1 MNQED
6 LKQKKLFKN
15 PLKKP
20 MYYILDENN
29 IPVPT
34 EDLLVWE
41 SFIRDT
47 SKRVV
52 SKTTTKDNHY
62 VSTVFLGLDHS
73 WVEGVVL
80 LFETMIFS
88 EDKDV
93 DEYQERYSTWQEA
106 EEGHDKIVAELE
118 AGTFAGM
125 RKTLTLHLNKPN
137 KDAGI

>member
-1 MNQED
+1 M
-6 LKQKKLFKN
+6 KTGK
-15 PLKKP
+15 
-20 MYYILDENN
+20 YYILDKNN
-29 IPVPT
+29 NPVEV
-34 EDLLVWE
+34 EDVIEWAR
-41 SFIRDT
+41 SFDRET
-47 SKRVV
+47 RVV
-52 SKTTTKDNHY
+52 KKTTTSHNHI

-73 WVEGVVL
+73 WVEGVVH

-125 RKTLTLHLNKPN
+125 RKTLTLHLNKTN
-137 KDAGI
+137 TDAGI

>member
-1 MNQED
+1 MQNFGKM
-6 LKQKKLFKN
+6 KQNL
-15 PLKKP
+15 
-20 MYYILDENN
+20 YYILDQNN
-29 IPVPT
+29 NPVPVPDVKDWALMFDR
-34 EDLLVWE
+34 EN
-41 SFIRDT
+41 
-47 SKRVV
+47 RVV
-52 SKTTTKDNHY
+52 KKTTTTHNHY

-106 EEGHDKIVAELE
+106 EEGHNKIVKELE

-125 RKTLTLHLNKPN
+125 RKTLTLHLNKPST
-137 KDAGI
+137 DA

>member
-1 MNQED
+1 M
-6 LKQKKLFKN
+6 KTGK
-15 PLKKP
+15 
-20 MYYILDENN
+20 YYILDKNN
-29 IPVPT
+29 NPVEV
-34 EDLLVWE
+34 EDVIEWAR
-41 SFIRDT
+41 SFDRET
-47 SKRVV
+47 RVV
-52 SKTTTKDNHY
+52 KKTTTSHNHF

-73 WVEGVVL
+73 WVEGVVH

-125 RKTLTLHLNKPN
+125 RKTLTLHLNKTN
-137 KDAGI
+137 TDAGI